1 MQTTSSKALR
11 SPAEEKPLS
20 QKYLITEHFLPVRR
34 MNTTLGAAIGAPLPP
49 SVSHT
54 GPCSALSCLRSFLP
68 GRRPAPGGQS
78 PSFLLVL
85 VTLCMLLTPGPG
97 TPRSPAT
104 GGWQRRGAGVGTA
117 PELGGTC
124 GFPWPLPLQG
134 PQWGGDRGAPT
145 LQQAQYF
152 QQSSSSRTGNR
163 RRKMSRGMS
172 HQKVPGGH
180 SREERG
186 GGGSRCHPP
195 TRV

>member
-1 MQTTSSKALR
+1 MAGRGEGLGWGRHQSW
-11 SPAEEKPLS
+11 AERVGS
-20 QKYLITEHFLPVRR
+20 
-34 MNTTLGAAIGAPLPP
+34 LG
-49 SVSHT
+49 
-54 GPCSALSCLRSFLP
+54 
-68 GRRPAPGGQS
+68 
-78 PSFLLVL
+78 
-85 VTLCMLLTPGPG
+85 LC
-97 TPRSPAT
+97 
-104 GGWQRRGAGVGTA
+104 
-117 PELGGTC
+117 
-124 GFPWPLPLQG
+124 PLQG